1 MIKEYKCPNCGGA
14 VKFDSSS
21 QKMKC
26 PYCDTEFEIAALEE
40 YQKEIAAPAKD
51 NFGWAEG
58 AGETWEA
65 GELDDLSSSSC
76 PSCGAEL
83 LGDKNTVAMVCP
95 CCGNA
100 QIVSQRLSG
109 FLKPDYLIPFKRDKK
124 AAVEALKNFNKGKRL
139 LPDFFTEDNHIN
151 SIQGVYVP
159 FWLFDAEADG
169 RVCYKAT
176 KEKKRQDSSFYY
188 TETSFYSIVR
198 DGSISFE
205 KIPVDGSERMDDAY
219 MDAIE
224 PFDYKQLR
232 EFHTSFLAGYL
243 AEKYDVNAEKSKER
257 AAERIKTSVESEFA
271 RSVSGYNSVKIESS
285 SVSVR
290 GSKPSYAL
298 FPVWVLN
305 TKYKK
310 ENYLFMMNGESGK
323 LVGRLPID
331 SRKIWKYGFIY
342 SGILSVIFAVLFIA
356 AFVLDKEGI
365 VNIGMLSTGEIV
377 AYVLIALA
385 FAFAIGFGYVWSW
398 RSSMNT
404 AVSPGQAN
412 AYMVSDSLDFRE
424 KTDRFLYNTVTKTKR
439 QTTQSYSGGT
449 KDFSRGKY

>member
-1 MIKEYKCPNCGGA
+1 MDIKEYKCPNCGGA

-26 PYCDTEFEIAALEE
+26 PYCDAEFEINALEE
-40 YQKEIAAPAKD
+40 HQKQIAERSND
-51 NFGWAEG
+51 NFDWGEKRAE
-58 AGETWEA
+58 ETLNES
-65 GELDDLSSSSC
+65 ELDDLISGVC

-109 FLKPDYLIPFKRDKK
+109 FLKPDYLIPFKQDKK
-124 AAVEALKNFNKGKRL
+124 AAVEALKKFNKGKRL

-151 SIQGVYVP
+151 SMQGVYAP
-159 FWLFDAEADG
+159 FWLFDAEASG
-169 RVCYKAT
+169 RICYKAT
-176 KEKKRQDSSFYY
+176 KEKNRKDSSFSY

-198 DGSISFE
+198 DGNISFE
-205 KIPVDGSERMDDAY
+205 KIPVDGSEKMDDAY

-224 PFDYKQLR
+224 PFDYKQLQ
-232 EFHTSFLAGYL
+232 EFHTSFLAGYV
-243 AEKYDVNAEKSKER
+243 AEKYDVDAEKSKER
-257 AAERIKTSVESEFA
+257 AAERIKASVESEFA
-271 RSVSGYNSVKIESS
+271 RSVSGYNSVEIESS
-285 SVSVR
+285 SVNVK
-290 GSKPSYAL
+290 GSKQSYAL
-298 FPVWVLN
+298 FPVWILN

-342 SGILSVIFAVLFIA
+342 SGIFSIILAVLFLA

-365 VNIGMLSTGEIV
+365 VNIGILSAGEILV
-377 AYVLIALA
+377 YALIALIC
-385 FAFAIGFGYVWSW
+385 AFAIGFGYVLSW

-404 AVSPGQAN
+404 AVSSGQAN
-412 AYMVSDSLDFRE
+412 AYMVSDSLGFRE
-424 KTDRFLYNTVTKTKR
+424 KRDQFLYNKISKVPIKASKI
-439 QTTQSYSGGT
+439 S
-449 KDFSRGKY
+449 